1 MKKEFPGGVWP
12 VMLTPFTD
20 ENKVDYESLGTG
32 ILKMGQQ
39 DFLQIVSL
47 VRCFFFH

>member
-20 ENKVDYESLGTG
+20 ENKVDYESL
-32 ILKMGQQ
+32 Q
-39 DFLQIVSL
+39 FLLFLLMKEKTS
-47 VRCFFFH
+47 H